1 MKRAGLVILLALLL
15 SGVTAWAQCLS
26 KRVQFPRG
34 RTTAVLQGRI
44 TSAKAICYELRA
56 RHGQH
61 MIVHLTSPKKG
72 VRFSVV
78 PPGYD
83 AEPLTGDEL
92 QTDWEGDLADDGNY
106 AISLSVPKGAD
117 TYTLE
122 VTIR

>member
-1 MKRAGLVILLALLL
+1 MKRVAIAIFLALLL
-15 SGVTAWAQCLS
+15 SGAGVAQCLS
-26 KRVQFPRG
+26 KRVQFLRG

-61 MIVHLTSPKKG
+61 MIVHLTSPKKD
-72 VRFSVV
+72 VRFSVIS
-78 PPGYD
+78 PGYD

-106 AISLSVPKGAD
+106 AISLTVPKGAA